1 MDAVLRSAVR
11 RPPRRWLSSWK
22 TAPPTTAMFAS
33 LVPHCTATPVRAP
46 ASIPTW
52 MPSSAHCRRLRVLCS
67 CGRTLPAVTVLDG
80 NRRPSG
86 TPAQEAGAFDQWFR
100 SQCRTGGVPVPMTD
114 VTMAHVFDAAQ
125 PSAVAPQPHS
135 APATHTVCRDD
146 VDMGAGLAAS
156 GNGAAPVDGFCA
168 TVDVASATVPSS
180 SAVHGPQQHGAHR
193 RRRARLRWMTVPST
207 NGAAPSVLQQHR
219 GLATC
224 WYRWPT
230 SPWGVCRTPCNP
242 PSLSH
247 RACNLL
253 VVRWES
259 TPSVVTTWTWGRV
272 LELPT
277 TASCPCGPR
286 PVGDVDT
293 CFRRA
298 LCLAMRSLPR
308 AAVRWSHRLPKCS
321 CMVVTYRCRGP

>member
-1 MDAVLRSAVR
+1 MEDGTADDRHVCQPSPALHSDSGSRTSFDTDMDALLGA
-11 RPPRRWLSSWK
+11 LQ
-22 TAPPTTAMFAS
+22 
-33 LVPHCTATPVRAP
+33 ATPSPVFVRSHSARRDG
-46 ASIPTW
+46 AGRQPT
-52 MPSSAHCRRLRVLCS
+52 
-67 CGRTLPAVTVLDG
+67 
-80 NRRPSG
+80 PSG
-86 TPAQEAGAFDQWFR
+86 TPAQEADAFDQWFR

-156 GNGAAPVDGFCA
+156 GNAAVPVDGFCA

-193 RRRARLRWMTVPST
+193 RRRARLRWMTST
-207 NGAAPSVLQQHR
+207 NGAAPSVLQQRR

-286 PVGDVDT
+286 PVGDVDK

-298 LCLAMRSLPR
+298 
-308 AAVRWSHRLPKCS
+308 AVSRNAEPSTCS
-321 CMVVTYRCRGP
+321 RKVVT